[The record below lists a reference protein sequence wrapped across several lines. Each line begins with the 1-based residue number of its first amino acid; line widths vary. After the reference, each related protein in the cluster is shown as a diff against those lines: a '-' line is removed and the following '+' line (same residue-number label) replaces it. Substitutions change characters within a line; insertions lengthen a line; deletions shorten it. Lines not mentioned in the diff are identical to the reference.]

1 MAAHSASSVAR
12 ASRSISIPFL
22 VVAAL
27 LIGAGL
33 FSAMVWLVTF
43 QWIWFA
49 GLGLLTIGA
58 LMLFSS
64 RAGADRAD

>member
-1 MAAHSASSVAR
+1 MVAQPSVA
-12 ASRSISIPFL
+12 APVSKALSVPFL

-49 GLGLLTIGA
+49 GLGLLVIGA
-58 LMLFSS
+58 IMLFSS
-64 RAGADRAD
+64 RAGADRTE